1 MGKDNLMG
9 LFETQDYISSGRH
22 EWSVPTD
29 AQAKVAQMVQK
40 YNAKATKKNYGDS
53 LLEFDEASATLS
65 GIFVPKGGNKSFW
78 GSLSDG
84 ANNGDL
90 CEDIQNILR
99 LCTKACPQCGKEI
112 PALTIVCEC
121 GKQQFVKG
129 QAEDI
134 TDTQKEK
141 DTLKENK
148 GNNHTSDSIA
158 PIAEPQGGLYWEEG
172 ANGTIKCPKCGCETS
187 SKSEACPVC
196 GTKVV
201 MRGQVEAPS
210 QSELPKEDIAQS
222 TQPIQEK
229 AENMESEPL
238 FAQEEIGIK
247 YRKFESRIPIEL
259 PQGIAY
265 YDDILTYLKKFIE
278 VQKNKPKNEV
288 SYFLALDL
296 DKLNLADD
304 EMLDDDDPR
313 LGINSFDIRNV
324 FFSKYNDWQ
333 PLFEDKVSNGQP
345 QIFVM
350 IKDWQADLQKVA
362 ELATKFCI
370 SFAMEKGFD
379 RSDKEYER
387 IILSFDDDV
396 EATANFLCY
405 MATYMLNV
413 PKDIPVGIDIST
425 YQTKAKAQKE
435 YKKMNTFSAMDYAKG
450 AMLLVK
456 NKITKK

>member
-22 EWSVPTD
+22 EWNIPTGAKD
-29 AQAKVAQMVQK
+29 KVAKMVQK

-53 LLEFDEASATLS
+53 LLEFDETSSTLS

-78 GSLSDG
+78 GSLNDG

-99 LCTKACPQCGKEI
+99 LCTKTCPQCGKEI
-112 PALTIVCEC
+112 PALTVVCEC

-129 QAEDI
+129 QAEDV
-134 TDTQKEK
+134 T
-141 DTLKENK
+141 
-148 GNNHTSDSIA
+148 DSIT
-158 PIAEPQGGLYWEEG
+158 PVSEPQENLYWEEVT
-172 ANGTIKCPKCGCETS
+172 NGVIKCPKCGCEMS
-187 SKSEACPVC
+187 SKSESCPMC

-201 MRGQVEAPS
+201 MQVQVEAPS
-210 QSELPKEDIAQS
+210 QSELPQEDIAQP
-222 TQPIQEK
+222 TQPIH
-229 AENMESEPL
+229 ENTESTKSKPL
-238 FAQEEIGIK
+238 FAQEEIGVR
-247 YRKFESRIPIEL
+247 YRRFESRMPIEL
-259 PQGIAY
+259 PQGITY
-265 YDDILTYLKKFIE
+265 YNDILTYLRKFIE
-278 VQKNKPKNEV
+278 AQKNKPKNEV

-304 EMLDDDDPR
+304 ETLDDDDPR

-333 PLFEDKVSNGQP
+333 PLFEDKVNNGEP

-405 MATYMLNV
+405 MATNMLNV
-413 PKDIPVGIDIST
+413 PKDIPVTIDISA
-425 YQTKAKAQKE
+425 YHIKAKAQKE
-435 YKKMNTFSAMDYAKG
+435 YKKANTFGAMDYARGVKSII
-450 AMLLVK
+450 K
-456 NKITKK
+456 NKITK